1 MNQQG
6 FRDCITFLV
15 QDEMDDLGMP
25 LISECLHGNT
35 TGGFD
40 PALDKAMS
48 EAYASYKT
56 SLNKLS
62 RLATRLGYID
72 KEIK

>member
-6 FRDCITFLV
+6 FRDCITFIV
-15 QDEMDDLGMP
+15 QDEMDHLGMP
-25 LISECLHGNT
+25 LIADCLHGSWREM
-35 TGGFD
+35 D

-72 KEIK
+72 KEMK

>member
-1 MNQQG
+1 
-6 FRDCITFLV
+6 
-15 QDEMDDLGMP
+15 MDQLGMP
-25 LISECLHGNT
+25 LIADCLHGT
-35 TGGFD
+35 WKQVD